1 MDRYARAR
9 GLSPNLL
16 RNLEDIQQMFEQAF
30 GERQATPA
38 GHWMPVADV
47 YETPDAFLISVDLP
61 GTTQDDIRVHVEGN
75 DLILSGERHY
85 GEPEQS
91 KVHKVE
97 RTYGTFQ
104 RTFQLPLNL
113 DRENIKASLK
123 EGVLTLRLPKKEEVK
138 PRSISIQVED

>member
-1 MDRYARAR
+1 MDRYARMR

-16 RNLEDIQQMFEQAF
+16 RSLEDIQQMFDQAF

-38 GHWMPVADV
+38 GHWMPTADV
-47 YETPDAFLISVDLP
+47 YETADAYLISVDLP
-61 GTTQDDIRVHVEGN
+61 GTAQEDIRIHIEGN
-75 DLILSGERHY
+75 DLILSGERRY
-85 GEPEQS
+85 AEPENS

-104 RTFQLPLNL
+104 RTFQLPLHL
-113 DRENIKASLK
+113 DHDTIKATLK

-138 PRSISIQVED
+138 PQSIRIQVED